1 MWEIYTYDSW
11 LVRRLPRDQPFGLLK
26 LLQSLTFGRPSSFPL
41 SSIDCEMAHPTS
53 QNEVGELEMS
63 CELGTSTL
71 SARGSHDST
80 DSAWK
85 HRFSSQCLSIVHEQA
100 FGARTPNYKI
110 IQELD
115 KKVRGFYIP
124 PSLQVPGFSGKT
136 SSSSLVSPSGGV
148 EVPSLQLTMQRYT
161 TWAIKEISAWM
172 SWPPNSVS

>member
-1 MWEIYTYDSW
+1 
-11 LVRRLPRDQPFGLLK
+11 
-26 LLQSLTFGRPSSFPL
+26 
-41 SSIDCEMAHPTS
+41 MAHETT
-53 QNEVGELEMS
+53 QNEMGELEMS
-63 CELGTSTL
+63 CRLILTGINSRYSTMFQ
-71 SARGSHDST
+71 

-124 PSLQVPGFSGKT
+124 PSLQVPGFSGKPMA
-136 SSSSLVSPSGGV
+136 VPPSGEI

-161 TWAIKEISAWM
+161 TWAIKEISM
-172 SWPPNSVS
+172 CLLPPSNLGRSLSVVFISNLLYAPGVLC